1 VFLACIFLVQPILT
15 LATTTTAETFD
26 SIEAVE
32 NQEKAVL
39 EATQIEVEQL
49 ATKLDETT
57 LSISQTLTPTE
68 AASGELLFKQTL
80 AKYWQIKPET
90 LVVTQAEK
98 QVELASTQA
107 PIVLADLQVASAN
120 QVFISE
126 DLTNVQMS
134 VANQPV
140 VLSYEVSLKSPSSQA
155 STRLFAFQTLTTVS
169 ETETLAEEDV
179 ASLAPTVSLA
189 PATPEVETPEVTV
202 PETEAETPEVSTPEA
217 TGPEVEVPEVVT
229 PSVEMPE
236 IALQATTEIERIN
249 TSDDVFSSTRVISQL
264 DEANAYQVWMQVEN
278 ITATTRYNVKTSVA
292 YDPTR
297 YFIKDVSTG
306 ATVDTTTGTITSTST
321 ALTQGKKA
329 AFYFTLVAKYD
340 QQLDASLPIVKNNGT
355 IAFTNATAVTPVQTR
370 PFLPTITK
378 ITTISVGQHALV
390 QQQSIVQDATNS
402 KRYTVTLSATNM
414 SPLE

>member
-1 VFLACIFLVQPILT
+1 MMKKISKFLSAFLACIFLVQPALA

-39 EATQIEVEQL
+39 EVTQIEVEQL

-80 AKYWQIKPET
+80 AEYWQIKPET

-107 PIVLADLQVASAN
+107 PIVLADLQVTSAN

-140 VLSYEVSLKSPSSQA
+140 VLSYEVSLKSQSSQA

-169 ETETLAEEDV
+169 ETEILAEEDV
-179 ASLAPTVSLA
+179 TSLAPTVSLA
-189 PATPEVETPEVTV
+189 PATPEVETPEAEIPEVEV
-202 PETEAETPEVSTPEA
+202 PEIQQPETEAETPEVSTPEA
-217 TGPEVEVPEVVT
+217 TVPEVEVPE
-229 PSVEMPE
+229 
-236 IALQATTEIERIN
+236 
-249 TSDDVFSSTRVISQL
+249 
-264 DEANAYQVWMQVEN
+264 
-278 ITATTRYNVKTSVA
+278 
-292 YDPTR
+292 
-297 YFIKDVSTG
+297 
-306 ATVDTTTGTITSTST
+306 
-321 ALTQGKKA
+321 
-329 AFYFTLVAKYD
+329 
-340 QQLDASLPIVKNNGT
+340 
-355 IAFTNATAVTPVQTR
+355 
-370 PFLPTITK
+370 
-378 ITTISVGQHALV
+378 
-390 QQQSIVQDATNS
+390 
-402 KRYTVTLSATNM
+402 
-414 SPLE
+414 